1 MIEET
6 PWRVD
11 VLVDDVTAGERTR
24 AWTRLRTPDGTTF
37 VGVGEADHGPMGTE
51 DVAAVSHALSDLT
64 RKFSPATPSRDRH
77 STLRH
82 GLAELAG
89 YLGGG
94 LMFGGAALLV
104 ATSWA
109 DLTRPGRIA
118 LLTAVTV
125 GFVSAGLLVSGR
137 PLPRRSMTGG
147 KSRLAAVLLGL
158 GAGTSALTAG
168 SIAVTDK
175 GFWATV
181 AGFVVATLGYLVVR
195 SAIGILVSAVFSGM
209 AVGMF
214 VGEVLDA
221 GSVALGVALVVV
233 GLTWNVLDASG
244 SLTPP
249 GPGFAVGAA
258 VALVGAQQPLGEP
271 GGAAWAYGLTFV
283 VALVWLTGNLW
294 HRSPVLLVAGIVGL
308 TIAIP
313 QAIWDWTDGAVGG
326 ALIAL
331 IAGAVLLIASA
342 FGLRIG
348 GPRWQRNRQNPAA
361 SRAHHRIIPG
371 GRR

>member
-1 MIEET
+1 M
-6 PWRVD
+6 
-11 VLVDDVTAGERTR
+11 
-24 AWTRLRTPDGTTF
+24 
-37 VGVGEADHGPMGTE
+37 
-51 DVAAVSHALSDLT
+51 
-64 RKFSPATPSRDRH
+64 
-77 STLRH
+77 
-82 GLAELAG
+82 
-89 YLGGG
+89 
-94 LMFGGAALLV
+94 
-104 ATSWA
+104 
-109 DLTRPGRIA
+109 
-118 LLTAVTV
+118 
-125 GFVSAGLLVSGR
+125 
-137 PLPRRSMTGG
+137 
-147 KSRLAAVLLGL
+147 
-158 GAGTSALTAG
+158 
-168 SIAVTDK
+168 
-175 GFWATV
+175 
-181 AGFVVATLGYLVVR
+181 ATLGYLVVR

-313 QAIWDWTDGAVGG
+313 QAIWDWADGAVGG